1 MDELIVPAVIAVI
14 LLALGLIGRFR
25 EKSHLRKLD
34 QREREFNDMLVT
46 QIKSF
51 PEAVPGEGPPCL
63 LVAETVIATDYLKSF
78 LAGIRNIFGG
88 EVKSYQ
94 TLLTR
99 ARRESTLR
107 ILEEAQRLGYNAVCN
122 LRLNTADVGGSAVMQ
137 RVPTVA
143 ILAAGTAYHA
153 SPRPK

>member
-1 MDELIVPAVIAVI
+1 MELIVWAVVTVF
-14 LLALGLIGRFR
+14 LFMFGFVGRFR
-25 EKSHLRKLD
+25 EKSHLRRLD
-34 QREREFNDMLVT
+34 RRELEFGDMLVT

-51 PEAVPGEGPPCL
+51 PGAVPGEGPPCL

-88 EVKSYQ
+88 EHKSYQ

-107 ILEEAQRLGYNAVCN
+107 VLAEARRLGYNAVCN

-137 RVPTVA
+137 RVATVA
-143 ILAAGTAYHA
+143 IIASGTAYHA
-153 SPRPK
+153 SPRHQ